1 MLRVNVCPS
10 MSESL
15 HLLDVN
21 SGPTQVN
28 WVMVEVAVGGLD
40 VLLVTLWSET
50 HPLVSYI
57 LSLMSH
63 NARERRAR
71 VDWVVEY

>member
-21 SGPTQVN
+21 SGPRQVN
-28 WVMVEVAVGGLD
+28 WVTVEVEVGGLAA
-40 VLLVTLWSET
+40 LLVTLWSET
-50 HPLVSYI
+50 HPLLSDI

-71 VDWVVEY
+71 VDWVVDY

>member
-1 MLRVNVCPS
+1 MLRLNVFQS
-10 MSESL
+10 MYKSL

-28 WVMVEVAVGGLD
+28 WVTVEVEVGGLAA
-40 VLLVTLWSET
+40 LLVSLWSET
-50 HPLVSYI
+50 HPLLSDI

-71 VDWVVEY
+71 VDWVVDY